1 MNAFLDVLKYTIPSL
16 IVFATAYFI
25 LKSFIESEE
34 KKRTLEIRTK
44 NQKLITPIRL
54 QAYERLTL
62 FLERI
67 SPNSLILRVQKPNMT
82 ASQLQREILAIIRTE
97 FEHNLSQ
104 QIYISKQAWEVSKSA
119 KENLV
124 KLINASA
131 DKVNP
136 KADAM
141 ELSKVILQTIITVGA
156 SPTQAAIDF
165 LKTEVNQFF

>member
-34 KKRTLEIRTK
+34 KKRHLEIRTK

-67 SPNSLILRVQKPNMT
+67 SPNSLILRIQKPNMT
-82 ASQLQREILAIIRTE
+82 ASQLQREMLAVIRTE

-119 KENLV
+119 KENLI

-141 ELSKVILQTIITVGA
+141 QLSQVILQTIISVGA
-156 SPTQAAIDF
+156 PPTQTAIDF
-165 LKTEVNQFF
+165 LKAEVKQFF

>member
-1 MNAFLDVLKYTIPSL
+1 MNAFLDVLKYTIPAI

-34 KKRTLEIRTK
+34 KKRKLEIRTK

-67 SPNSLILRVQKPNMT
+67 SPNSLILRIQKPNMT
-82 ASQLQREILAIIRTE
+82 AAELQRESLAVIRTE

-104 QIYISKQAWEVSKSA
+104 QIYISKQAWEVLKSA

-131 DKVNP
+131 DKVDP
-136 KADAM
+136 KANAM
-141 ELSKVILQTIITVGA
+141 ELSKVILQTVIKVGA
-156 SPTQAAIDF
+156 PPTQAAIDF
-165 LKTEVNQFF
+165 LKAEAKQFF

>member
-1 MNAFLDVLKYTIPSL
+1 MNTFLEVLKYTIPSL

-25 LKSFIESEE
+25 LKTFIESEE
-34 KKRTLEIRTK
+34 KKRILEIRTK

-54 QAYERLTL
+54 QSYERLTL

-82 ASQLQREILAIIRTE
+82 ASQLQREMLSTIRTE

-131 DKVNP
+131 DKVN
-136 KADAM
+136 KNADAM
-141 ELSKVILQTIITVGA
+141 DLSKIILQTIISAGA
-156 SPTQAAIDF
+156 PPTQVAIDF
-165 LKTEVNQFF
+165 LKAEVKNFF

>member
-1 MNAFLDVLKYTIPSL
+1 MNAFLDVLKYTSPSL

>member
-1 MNAFLDVLKYTIPSL
+1 MNTFLDVLKYTIPSL

-25 LKSFIESEE
+25 LKTFIESEE

-67 SPNSLILRVQKPNMT
+67 SPNSVILRVQKPNMT
-82 ASQLQREILAIIRTE
+82 ASQLQREMLNIIRTE

-104 QIYISKQAWEVSKSA
+104 QIYISKQAWEVFDS
-119 KENLV
+119 
-124 KLINASA
+124 
-131 DKVNP
+131 
-136 KADAM
+136 
-141 ELSKVILQTIITVGA
+141 
-156 SPTQAAIDF
+156 
-165 LKTEVNQFF
+165 